1 MVRKSLSE
9 LGRGSQN
16 PRMEKSLEDR
26 EAAYRESPNDFESA
40 FTLGVSY
47 LERILDRE
55 TWHHA
60 ASDPSEIKAVSTV
73 LLKAAKLGI
82 SKADPFALLGW
93 WYEHLGD
100 KKRSLGCYSKALM
113 LNPTNPVAGRGMVR
127 LCAFADIKATC
138 KKAAET
144 ISTENG
150 WAWLALGR
158 TSAIEIGK
166 DDTAA
171 YFFQHALRCQDVE
184 NPEVNPL
191 HKFYIGPKSQGESS
205 SQIRKHLVWIDLAD
219 CYRRQGKLNAAVSA
233 YKHASI
239 AHDSQL
245 PSSALCSW
253 GQIELIL
260 GLTMEADGR
269 FQEVLFSEPH
279 NPVAAFGHASCLL
292 ERAKVSATQ
301 GKNGLALE
309 NLKDASHTL
318 QSILISPDQSAIRAT
333 QTNSVSEYLCVLK
346 LLGDL
351 YTFGYHL
358 PSDVF
363 VASDD
368 QIVHGK
374 LEFVSQ
380 GEEAYRQVLT
390 SAIALS
396 KDATFLSAA
405 SFDVGTNLLSQAWIL
420 CSSMGEGI
428 GGNTPTSFFDL
439 ARQEAV
445 AKRLSKAVESFV
457 FAIEC
462 NPLVSP
468 AWCGLGCAWIASEP
482 LKGRFPHEAYS
493 SQLHSRIA
501 ISMTVGSIVS
511 HFSRTLPFNVST
523 TLLLSSLTA

>member
-1 MVRKSLSE
+1 MVSGLTPIK
-9 LGRGSQN
+9 G
-16 PRMEKSLEDR
+16 RMEKSLEDL
-26 EAAYRESPNDFESA
+26 EASYRASPNDFEAA
-40 FTLGVSY
+40 FALGIHY
-47 LERILDRE
+47 LERIRNNGTL
-55 TWHHA
+55 HHA
-60 ASDPSEIKAVSTV
+60 ASSDPSEAKAVSTI

-93 WYEHLGD
+93 WYEFIGD
-100 KKRSLGCYSKALM
+100 RKRCLGCYSKALM
-113 LNPTNPVAGRGMVR
+113 LSPTNPVAGRGMVR

-158 TSAIEIGK
+158 TSAMEIGK

-171 YFFQHALRCQDVE
+171 YFFQHALRCRDVE
-184 NPEVNPL
+184 NPECDPL
-191 HKFYIGPKSQGESS
+191 HKFYTAPNTQGESS
-205 SQIRKHLVWIDLAD
+205 NQIRNDLVWIDLAD

-239 AHDSQL
+239 AYNSHL

-253 GQIELIL
+253 GQIELTL
-260 GLTMEADGR
+260 GFTEEADGR
-269 FQEVLFSEPH
+269 FQEVLSAEPH
-279 NPVAAFGHASCLL
+279 NPIAAFGHASCLL
-292 ERAKVSATQ
+292 ERAKASATQ
-301 GKNGLALE
+301 GKSGLALE
-309 NLKDASHTL
+309 NLKEASYTL
-318 QSILISPDQSAIRAT
+318 QSILIFTDPSSKRDSQ
-333 QTNSVSEYLCVLK
+333 NSESEYLCVLK

-351 YTFGYHL
+351 YTFGYFL

-363 VASDD
+363 VTSAD
-368 QIVHGK
+368 QVINNGK
-374 LEFVSQ
+374 LDFVSQ
-380 GEEAYRQVLT
+380 GEEAYRRVLT
-390 SAIALS
+390 SNSALC

-405 SFDVGTNLLSQAWIL
+405 AFDVGINLLSQAWIL

-439 ARQEAV
+439 ARQETV
-445 AKRLSKAVESFV
+445 AIRLSKAVESFV

-482 LKGRFPHEAYS
+482 LKGIGP
-493 SQLHSRIA
+493 LTKLIA
-501 ISMTVGSIVS
+501 RNCIVQ
-511 HFSRTLPFNVST
+511 
-523 TLLLSSLTA
+523 

>member
-1 MVRKSLSE
+1 
-9 LGRGSQN
+9 
-16 PRMEKSLEDR
+16 MEKSLEDL
-26 EAAYRESPNDFESA
+26 EASYLASPNDFEAA
-40 FTLGVSY
+40 FSLGIHY
-47 LERILDRE
+47 LERIRNRGTL
-55 TWHHA
+55 HYA
-60 ASDPSEIKAVSTV
+60 ATLDPSEAKAVSTV
-73 LLKAAKLGI
+73 LLKAAKLGV

-93 WYEHLGD
+93 WYEFIGD
-100 KKRSLGCYSKALM
+100 RKRSLGCYSKALM
-113 LNPTNPVAGRGMVR
+113 LSPTNPVAGRGMVR

-171 YFFQHALRCQDVE
+171 YLFQHALRCRDVE
-184 NPEVNPL
+184 NPESDPL
-191 HKFYIGPKSQGESS
+191 HKFYTAPNTLVESSS
-205 SQIRKHLVWIDLAD
+205 SQIRNDLVWIDLAD

-239 AHDSQL
+239 AYNSHL

-253 GQIELIL
+253 GQIELTL
-260 GLTMEADGR
+260 GLTEEADGR
-269 FQEVLFSEPH
+269 FQEVLSSEPH
-279 NPVAAFGHASCLL
+279 NAIAAFGHASCLL
-292 ERAKVSATQ
+292 ERAKASATQ
-301 GKNGLALE
+301 GKSSLALE
-309 NLKDASHTL
+309 NLKEASYTL
-318 QSILISPDQSAIRAT
+318 QSILIFTDQSSKRDS
-333 QTNSVSEYLCVLK
+333 QNSESEYLCVLK

-351 YTFGYHL
+351 YTFGYFL

-363 VASDD
+363 VTSDD
-368 QIVHGK
+368 QVINRK

-380 GEEAYRQVLT
+380 GEEAYRRVLT
-390 SAIALS
+390 STSALS
-396 KDATFLSAA
+396 KDATLRSAA
-405 SFDVGTNLLSQAWIL
+405 AFDVGTNLLSQAWIL

-439 ARQEAV
+439 ARQETV

-482 LKGRFPHEAYS
+482 LKGRF
-493 SQLHSRIA
+493 L
-501 ISMTVGSIVS
+501 
-511 HFSRTLPFNVST
+511 T
-523 TLLLSSLTA
+523 TLTARNCIVLWQFQWQSVAQLFLNFLVPLF